1 MADTDE
7 TTERPGLALSYLW
20 GTDSRGRRPGPKPS
34 LTLDAIVE
42 AALRIAR
49 SDGLPAVSMTA
60 VAQSVGCS
68 KMALYR
74 HVSNHQDLRAAM
86 VDAALGEPPSLSGT
100 WRARFTVLW
109 HALLDLYE
117 RDPWLCD
124 LPSEGNA
131 FTPQNAA
138 WIEAGLGLFETST
151 LQSVA
156 RLDVI
161 LLIIENAR
169 FVARRRRSSSGPV
182 DDLDRLLSTA
192 ASGSEELAAGAY
204 PHLAALGAR
213 SQNPQSR
220 VPFGDRVQAMM
231 IGAVAGYF
239 PGEETA

>member
-1 MADTDE
+1 MADTDGP
-7 TTERPGLALSYLW
+7 TGQPGLALSRLW
-20 GTDSRGRRPGPKPS
+20 GTATPERRPGPKPS
-34 LTLDAIVE
+34 LTLAAIVE

-49 SDGLPAVSMTA
+49 SDGLPAVSMSA

-86 VDAALGEPPSLSGT
+86 VDAALGDPPSLSGT
-100 WRARFTVLW
+100 WRDKFTVLW

-117 RDPWLCD
+117 RDPWLCE

-151 LQSVA
+151 LQSAA

-161 LLIIENAR
+161 LLITENVR

-192 ASGSEELAAGAY
+192 ASGSAELAIGAY
-204 PHLAALGAR
+204 PHLAVLGVR
-213 SQNPQSR
+213 S
-220 VPFGDRVQAMM
+220 
-231 IGAVAGYF
+231 
-239 PGEETA
+239 